1 MTAPTQATIAAKH
14 THNTTESTD
23 PPKKVNTHTN
33 NITNTVTKTNY
44 EQKNGGQRGNDDGDD
59 NIASLMN

>member
-44 EQKNGGQRGNDDGDD
+44 E
-59 NIASLMN
+59 